1 MLSKLICTAALAVWG
16 VATAYAAPVLSVTP
30 TLTSVFVGNSFT
42 VDINIEDVSDLFAW
56 QLDVSYGPAGLLGAT
71 TRTVGGFLGG
81 GQTFGGGTADDSLA
95 TITAMFS
102 AASGSTG
109 FSGAGIL
116 ASLSFQALFEGTASI
131 SLFNLQLLD
140 SNLDSIF
147 TGDARSARV
156 NITREPGADVPE
168 PSTFALL
175 GLALACASWPRRRA
189 PSSRVHSAS

>member
-1 MLSKLICTAALAVWG
+1 
-16 VATAYAAPVLSVTP
+16 
-30 TLTSVFVGNSFT
+30 
-42 VDINIEDVSDLFAW
+42 
-56 QLDVSYGPAGLLGAT
+56 
-71 TRTVGGFLGG
+71 
-81 GQTFGGGTADDSLA
+81 
-95 TITAMFS
+95 MFS

-147 TGDARSARV
+147 TSDARQARV
-156 NITREPGADVPE
+156 NITREPGTDVPE

-175 GLALACASWPRRRA
+175 GLALACASWPRRSA
-189 PSSRVHSAS
+189 ASSRVSSAS